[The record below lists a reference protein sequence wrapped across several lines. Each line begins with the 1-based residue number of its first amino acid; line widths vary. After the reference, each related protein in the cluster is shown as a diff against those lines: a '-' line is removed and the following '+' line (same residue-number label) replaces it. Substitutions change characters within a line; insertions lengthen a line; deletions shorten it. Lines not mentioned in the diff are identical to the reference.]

1 MTDKGLIFLMN
12 VLPDVN
18 ITFHKKKSS
27 PLLPEGTVKCI
38 YTSSSIT
45 NSQGMP
51 TEINESSTISKIR
64 I

>member
-45 NSQGMP
+45 NSQRMQ
-51 TEINESSTISKIR
+51 TEINKSSTIAKIR